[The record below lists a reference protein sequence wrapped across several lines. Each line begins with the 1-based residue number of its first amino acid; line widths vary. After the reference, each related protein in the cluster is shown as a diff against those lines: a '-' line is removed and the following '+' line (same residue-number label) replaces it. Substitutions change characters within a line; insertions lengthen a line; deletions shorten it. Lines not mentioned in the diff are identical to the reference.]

1 MSWEALITEF
11 LDPEIKNKIYI
22 FGIDQYDFFKIINYK
37 DFENIKKVIKEN
49 LNIII
54 NNYDVIK
61 EGIKYKNETIDFV
74 YQRDMISI
82 YKIDQWDK
90 IIKEIH
96 RVLKYNG
103 YVEITEYDINIK
115 KNFNKRTIINDI
127 YNETLIDIFKINGN
141 EINIMN
147 LYNKIALIFGE
158 ENVEIIKK
166 EIPLYY
172 ENNLNSIMTENMIKG
187 YNYFKKPL
195 LETLKLKGYDF
206 YESLRI
212 IKEEWEESK
221 AYLNLYVIIAKK
233 T

>member
-49 LNIII
+49 LNIIV

-115 KNFNKRTIINDI
+115 KNFNKKTIINDI

-172 ENNLNSIMTENMIKG
+172 EDNLNSIMTENMIKG